1 MAPGIPKK
9 KKNKNAPDQPMPA
22 WMFPD
27 DDKNPVLNPKGK
39 REDQILKEK
48 KEWDQAVNVLQH
60 KSVSAPLKSPP
71 PALLL
76 TLVGAFLSSY
86 GFNSASRLYTTQLSS
101 REKLDDWKLELGQK
115 LPNGFPD
122 LVKIFQDWYKE
133 YHEADHR
140 DETSSEDGDD
150 NTVKT
155 PKSTTKKAKKKMDK
169 TAAVPKKNSIDSS
182 GSSDS
187 SSDEGEIDLESESAS
202 PAANSASSSSASSTS
217 SSNSGTDDE
226 QEGVQKTRSASS
238 SSSSE
243 ETSSSSD
250 SDSSRTPPHVSK
262 IDKRAGKQASIATPH
277 KDISKETKK
286 VDEKT
291 ISQSKPPNISA
302 KSSNSSATLK
312 ITSPSKSAEASAS
325 STFPSVSSSDSSS
338 DSSSSSSDSPVRTHS
353 IGVSLGASKR
363 KRSASPPDPQPTAKK
378 PRTPFQRVPQDTKVD
393 VRLASNAYVS
403 HEYGDRAHQDLSVT
417 RGKGFTKEKN
427 KKKRGSY
434 RGGAIDVGGGKGVKF
449 ED

>member
-1 MAPGIPKK
+1 MAPATSKQPKK
-9 KKNKNAPDQPMPA
+9 KNAPDQPMPA

-101 REKLDDWKLELGQK
+101 RKKLDDWKFELGEK

-122 LVKIFQDWYKE
+122 LVKIFKDWYKE
-133 YHEADHR
+133 YHEADHL
-140 DETSSEDGDD
+140 DETSSEDDDD
-150 NTVKT
+150 NTAQN
-155 PKSTTKKAKKKMDK
+155 PKSIKKTKKNVDK
-169 TAAVPKKNSIDSS
+169 TAAVAKENSSNSS

-187 SSDEGEIDLESESAS
+187 SSDESETDLKSE
-202 PAANSASSSSASSTS
+202 NSASSSSASSTS
-217 SSNSGTDDE
+217 SSDSDADDE
-226 QEGVQKTRSASS
+226 QEGVQKPRSASFS
-238 SSSSE
+238 SSSD

-250 SDSSRTPPHVSK
+250 SDSSRPPPHASK

-277 KDISKETKK
+277 KIISKEPKK
-286 VDEKT
+286 VAEKT
-291 ISQSKPPNISA
+291 ISPSKPPNIST
-302 KSSNSSATLK
+302 KSSDSSATLE
-312 ITSPSKSAEASAS
+312 ITSPPKSAEASAS

-338 DSSSSSSDSPVRTHS
+338 DSSSSSSDSPARTHS
-353 IGVSLGASKR
+353 TGVPLGTSKR
-363 KRSASPPDPQPTAKK
+363 KRSASPPGPQPTAKK
-378 PRTPFQRVPQDTKVD
+378 PRTPFQRVPQNTKVD

-403 HEYGDRAHQDLSVT
+403 HDYGDRAHQDLSVT